1 MKSTW
6 KKLLA
11 LACIACMV
19 MAQLAACAPTAAPA
33 EETAQATTE
42 PAAEATAA
50 EPAAEDV
57 YAISG
62 TVSIAYPEGEVAEIQ
77 PVLDAFRAQYP
88 NVTVEEVPFAGST
101 GGAFN
106 EFLTQR
112 AAANDMPDVMW
123 LDWNDFAPEVASGF
137 VMPLNDLMAD
147 DPDAEYVPAGMTDP
161 YTYNGKLYALPC
173 QMNAMGITIN
183 LDMLEALNLDKP
195 SYDWTFAEIGRAHV

>member
-19 MAQLAACAPTAAPA
+19 MAQFAACAPTAAPA

-77 PVLDAFRAQYP
+77 PVLDAFRAP
-88 NVTVEEVPFAGST
+88 GPD
-101 GGAFN
+101 GGAH
-106 EFLTQR
+106 EMHR
-112 AAANDMPDVMW
+112 
-123 LDWNDFAPEVASGF
+123 LDARSPQVGFQPQGKVPLAQHLAQQADAPAHTEGPQAVHPQGR
-137 VMPLNDLMAD
+137 MR
-147 DPDAEYVPAGMTDP
+147 PDAPHPARIF
-161 YTYNGKLYALPC
+161 LC
-173 QMNAMGITIN
+173 
-183 LDMLEALNLDKP
+183 
-195 SYDWTFAEIGRAHV
+195 